1 MLNYLYNFYVRTI
14 IVLAVLIGIAMVWL
28 SLILFPI
35 AYPLFGISFNNVVDW
50 TVDTV
55 FDLKKLLR

>member
-1 MLNYLYNFYVRTI
+1 MLDYLYNFYVRTI
-14 IVLAVLIGIAMVWL
+14 IVLAVLIGIAMGYL

-35 AYPLFGISFNNVVDW
+35 AYPLFGISIYNVADW

-55 FDLKKLLR
+55 FDLKELLR